1 VSEMPPVWLVK
12 WATKISLRRKY
23 IYLDNPKV
31 ASSFIKSALLQA
43 EVRDGTLPDR
53 PGADDIHGTGFWDT
67 QYDLR
72 HANCFVFS
80 FVRNPFARILSCYL
94 DKISTANG
102 PPGHI
107 GTRKCFC
114 SDYAIPYETEIS
126 FTAFLEAISNSDP
139 ETENA
144 HWGAQSRNLL
154 SGSLAIDSI
163 GNVEHMEEDVR
174 HILLR
179 AGADIRKS
187 RGQEHATDAGTKLEQ
202 YYGPAERELVIR
214 KYEQDFDR
222 FGYSRDL
229 SDLMP
234 RYRRLSLPRTNMAG
248 FRLARAVG
256 LENLKPNVAAKLCR
270 KLVNAHKSLLPYEI
284 LLRINRRSDPA
295 VAAELVSELLT
306 RDKLPAAVWREVKA
320 TLLARD
326 VEGARA
332 CVSHAMADN
341 PNAPHLHSLMASIQ
355 RARWATTTG

>member
-1 VSEMPPVWLVK
+1 VSEIPPAWLVK
-12 WATKISLRRKY
+12 WATRISLRRKY

-31 ASSFIKSALLQA
+31 ASTFIKSALLQA

-67 QYDLR
+67 EFDLR

-102 PPGHI
+102 PPGDI
-107 GTRKCFC
+107 STRKRFC
-114 SDYAIPYETEIS
+114 SDYAVPSESEIS

-139 ETENA
+139 ETENG

-163 GNVEHMEEDVR
+163 GNVEHMKEDAR
-174 HILLR
+174 HILPR
-179 AGADIRKS
+179 AGADIREA
-187 RGQEHATDAGTKLEQ
+187 RGQGHATGAGTKLER

-214 KYEQDFDR
+214 KYEGDFER
-222 FGYSRDL
+222 FGYSRDP

-248 FRLARAVG
+248 FRFARAVG
-256 LENLKPNVAAKLCR
+256 LENLKPHLAAKLCR
-270 KLVNAHKSLLPYEI
+270 KLVKEHKSLLPYEV
-284 LLRINRRSDPA
+284 LLRISRRTDPA
-295 VAAELVSELLT
+295 VAPELVSELLT
-306 RDKLPAAVWREVKA
+306 RDNLPAAVCREVKA

-326 VEGARA
+326 VDEARA
-332 CVSHAMADN
+332 CVTRAMANN
-341 PNAPHLHSLMASIQ
+341 PSAPHLHSLMASIQ
-355 RARWATTTG
+355 